1 MGWARFD
8 DGYLDHPKILEVGPW
23 AELLDMRAVIW
34 CAKYDTDGLVTRV
47 ALKRLGREI
56 PKVSTR
62 VRGLVDVGRWLS
74 NEGGGWL
81 VHDFLKYNPSK
92 AQRENDRESGR
103 VRQASYRNRVRNAAT
118 DAFVPMGRGSVS
130 LSTSPK
136 MLARCDR
143 CEKLSVDCVCAPSE
157 PAEET
162 P

>member
-1 MGWARFD
+1 MGWAKFD

-34 CAKYDTDGLVTRV
+34 CAKYDTDGLVTKV

-62 VRGLVDVGRWLS
+62 VRALVDVGRWLV
-74 NEGGGWL
+74 NEGGGWM

-92 AQRENDRESGR
+92 AQREADRESGR
-103 VRQASYRNRVRNAAT
+103 VRQSAFRNKRSNGVTNQ
-118 DAFVPMGRGSVS
+118 FVPMGTGSVS
-130 LSTSPK
+130 VSASPK
-136 MLARCDR
+136 MLARCPD
-143 CEKLSVDCVCAPSE
+143 CEKLTVDCVCASHE
-157 PAEET
+157 PIEA